1 MPLSAYIL
9 GTIQTLESRNSEL
22 DREMKPKAPDDA
34 RLIPASVDDLPSPDT
49 IRWHTHRKAR
59 VVAGVRIGLI
69 SLEDACRRYR
79 LSAEEFASWRRL
91 IDEHGLLGL
100 RVTYCKQYR
109 RTSYGAGDSVGA
121 EPLLDA
127 IESTGV

>member
-1 MPLSAYIL
+1 MAK
-9 GTIQTLESRNSEL
+9 T
-22 DREMKPKAPDDA
+22 PDNA
-34 RLIPASVDDLPSPDT
+34 RRIPATVDDLPAPDT
-49 IRWHTHRKAR
+49 VRWQPHRKAQ

-69 SLEDACRRYR
+69 SIEEACRRYR

-109 RTSYGAGDSVGA
+109 QTGYDAGESVGA
-121 EPLLDA
+121 
-127 IESTGV
+127 

>member
-1 MPLSAYIL
+1 MPLSLYIL
-9 GTIQTLESRNSEL
+9 GTIQTLDSRYSEL
-22 DREMKPKAPDDA
+22 DREMMPKAPDDA
-34 RLIPASVDDLPSPDT
+34 RLSPASVDDLPSPDT
-49 IRWHTHRKAR
+49 IRWHTHRKAQ

-69 SLEDACRRYR
+69 SLEEACRRYR

-109 RTSYGAGDSVGA
+109 RTPAA
-121 EPLLDA
+121 RA
-127 IESTGV
+127 IP

>member
-1 MPLSAYIL
+1 MMAKVPDSA
-9 GTIQTLESRNSEL
+9 N
-22 DREMKPKAPDDA
+22 
-34 RLIPASVDDLPSPDT
+34 LIPASFDDLPSPDT
-49 IRWHTHRKAR
+49 IRWHTHRKAQ

-69 SLEDACRRYR
+69 SLEEACRRYR

-91 IDEHGLLGL
+91 IDEYGLLGL

-109 RTSYGAGDSVGA
+109 RAFHGADDSVGA
-121 EPLLDA
+121 EPLPDA

>member
-1 MPLSAYIL
+1 M
-9 GTIQTLESRNSEL
+9 T
-22 DREMKPKAPDDA
+22 PKAPGGA
-34 RLIPASVDDLPSPDT
+34 RLVPASVDDLPSPDT

-69 SLEDACRRYR
+69 SLEEACRRYR

-109 RTSYGAGDSVGA
+109 QPPYGASDSLKS
-121 EPLLDA
+121 EPLPDA
-127 IESTGV
+127 IESIAG

>member
-1 MPLSAYIL
+1 MA
-9 GTIQTLESRNSEL
+9 
-22 DREMKPKAPDDA
+22 KAPNNA
-34 RLIPASVDDLPSPDT
+34 WRIPASVDDLPSPDT
-49 IRWHTHRKAR
+49 IRWHTHRKAQ

-69 SLEDACRRYR
+69 SLEEACRRYR

-109 RTSYGAGDSVGA
+109 RTPYGAGDSLSS
-121 EPLLDA
+121 EPLPGA
-127 IESTGV
+127 IESTGG

>member
-1 MPLSAYIL
+1 M
-9 GTIQTLESRNSEL
+9 T
-22 DREMKPKAPDDA
+22 KAPNNA
-34 RLIPASVDDLPSPDT
+34 WRIPASVDDLPSPDT
-49 IRWHTHRKAR
+49 IRWHTHRKAQ

-69 SLEDACRRYR
+69 SLEEACRRYR

-91 IDEHGLLGL
+91 IDEYGLLGL

-109 RTSYGAGDSVGA
+109 RTPYGAGDSLSSKALPGT
-121 EPLLDA
+121 